1 MKQCSDEWKSLTV
14 VIIRA
19 AQARFMTVI
28 LSGHAS
34 VCHTQVFCNTAVGI
48 CIRQAQRDL
57 LMEEILRSALS
68 ANQIKGAELLYNS
81 VLMASKT
88 EQTWTINYETL
99 FFISLGL

>member
-48 CIRQAQRDL
+48 CISQTQRDL
-57 LMEEILRSALS
+57 LMEETLRSALL
-68 ANQIKGAELLYNS
+68 ANQIKVLELLFNS
-81 VLMASKT
+81 ILMASK
-88 EQTWTINYETL
+88 
-99 FFISLGL
+99 